1 MTRKTVVLMVAVAA
15 LTTATV
21 LAQTQTARWQK
32 LLGNQMLSNV
42 DAGAV
47 KGGTTT
53 ARAGETQTQTGMG
66 DLGGLAT
73 AAAGSSVS
81 KLSLC
86 ADRSFVLSLE
96 DSASVQGMAPVST
109 TTRVTGS
116 WAISAATQVDAKIKL
131 TPRSASDASVLKSA
145 QLQNFTVAFTGDRT
159 FVNQTR
165 WYRMPAAVCKK

>member
-1 MTRKTVVLMVAVAA
+1 MTRKTVVMVASVVA
-15 LTTATV
+15 LTAATV
-21 LAQTQTARWQK
+21 FAQSQTARWQK

-47 KGGTTT
+47 KGGAAT
-53 ARAGETQTQTGMG
+53 ARAGETQTGMG
-66 DLGGLAT
+66 DLGNLGT
-73 AAAGSSVS
+73 AAGSSVS

-96 DSASVQGMAPVST
+96 DSASLPGVTSASSASKI
-109 TTRVTGS
+109 TGS

-131 TPRSASDASVLKSA
+131 TPRNAGDASVLKSA

-159 FVNQTR
+159 FVNKTR

>member
-1 MTRKTVVLMVAVAA
+1 MKRKTVVLMVSVIA
-15 LTTATV
+15 LTTVTV
-21 LAQTQTARWQK
+21 LAQSQTARWQK
-32 LLGNQMLSNV
+32 LLNNQMLSNV

-96 DSASVQGMAPVST
+96 DSASVQGMAPVSST
-109 TTRVTGS
+109 SKVTGT
-116 WAISAATQVDAKIKL
+116 WAISAATQVDAKVKL
-131 TPRSASDASVLKSA
+131 TPRSSSDASVLKSA
-145 QLQNFTVAFTGDRT
+145 GLQNFTVAFTGDRT
-159 FVNQTR
+159 FVNKTR
-165 WYRMPAAVCKK
+165 WYRMPAAICKK

>member
-1 MTRKTVVLMVAVAA
+1 MIRKTVVLMVLSVA
-15 LTTATV
+15 LTTAMV
-21 LAQTQTARWQK
+21 FAQSQTARWQK

-66 DLGGLAT
+66 DLGGLAA

-96 DSASVQGMAPVST
+96 DSATVQGMAPVSSAS
-109 TTRVTGS
+109 RITGT
-116 WAISAATQVDAKIKL
+116 WAISAATQVDAKVKL
-131 TPRSASDASVLKSA
+131 TPRNASDANLLKSVK
-145 QLQNFTVAFTGDRT
+145 LQNFMVAFTGERT

>member
-1 MTRKTVVLMVAVAA
+1 MTRKTIAVFVSVVA
-15 LTTATV
+15 LTTVTA
-21 LAQTQTARWQK
+21 LAQSQTARWQK
-32 LLGNQMLSNV
+32 LLNNQMLSNV

-47 KGGTTT
+47 KNGAAT
-53 ARAGETQTQTGMG
+53 ARAGETQTGIG
-66 DLGGLAT
+66 NLGGLVT

-96 DSASVQGMAPVST
+96 DSASVQGMTPVSSASKI
-109 TTRVTGS
+109 TGS
-116 WAISAATQVDAKIKL
+116 WAISAATQTDAKIKL
-131 TPRSASDASVLKSA
+131 TPRSASDASLLKSA

-165 WYRMPAAVCKK
+165 WYRMPAAICKK

>member
-1 MTRKTVVLMVAVAA
+1 MTRKTVGLMVSVIA
-15 LTTATV
+15 LTTVTV
-21 LAQTQTARWQK
+21 LAQSQTARWQK
-32 LLGNQMLSNV
+32 LLNNQMLSNV
-42 DAGAV
+42 DAATMN
-47 KGGTTT
+47 GGTTT

-66 DLGGLAT
+66 GLAGLAT

-96 DSASVQGMAPVST
+96 DSASVQGMAPVSST
-109 TTRVTGS
+109 SKVTGT

-131 TPRSASDASVLKSA
+131 TPRSSSDANLLKSA

-165 WYRMPAAVCKK
+165 WYRMPAAICKK

>member
-53 ARAGETQTQTGMG
+53 ARAGETQTQTGMA
-66 DLGGLAT
+66 DLGGLA

-96 DSASVQGMAPVST
+96 DSATVQGMAPVST